1 MSCERT
7 LFIAHRSRSGLESQV
22 GFELTSR
29 SARFVFRQTPGRQS
43 SERINKPMIK
53 HYLLSPGPTPIPNEV
68 ALAMSETMIHHRT
81 PQFNKIFD
89 EARQGLQKLFG
100 TKNDVLMLASSGTGA
115 MEASVANLFSPGDK
129 VLVINGGKFGE
140 RWLNISNAFGLNP
153 VELKVEWG
161 QPVKVDAVEKQLKAH
176 PDLKGVMIQAS
187 ETSTTVLHP
196 VKEIAKL
203 TKDGPLFLVDGVTAV
218 GVVSIPL
225 DEWGLDVLVTGS
237 QKAMM
242 LPPGLGFIALSDRA
256 WERTKRATL
265 PRFYFDL
272 NLERKNQQKG
282 SGAFTPAVSLIFG
295 ARASLEMIQREGLD
309 RVYARHARMSRAT
322 RAAATALGLKLLA
335 PDSPSPAATGVYLP
349 NGIDADQVLDYLR
362 DHMNITLAEGQ
373 DQLKGKVIRIAH
385 VGYMGAFDVITA
397 VAALE
402 MVLRKFGVELPFGKG
417 VAAAQEVLMES
428 LV

>member
-1 MSCERT
+1 
-7 LFIAHRSRSGLESQV
+7 
-22 GFELTSR
+22 
-29 SARFVFRQTPGRQS
+29 
-43 SERINKPMIK
+43 MIK
-53 HYLLSPGPTPIPNEV
+53 QYLLSPGPTPIPNEV

-81 PQFNKIFD
+81 PQFNHIFD
-89 EARQGLQKLFG
+89 QARQGLKKLFG
-100 TKNDVLMLASSGTGA
+100 TQNDVLILASSGTGA

-140 RWLNISNAFGLNP
+140 RWLNIANAFGLSP
-153 VELKVEWG
+153 IELEVEWG
-161 QPVKVDAVEKQLKAH
+161 QAVKVDTVEKQMKAH

-203 TKDGPLFLVDGVTAV
+203 TTNGPLFLVDGVTAV

-256 WERTKRATL
+256 WERTKQAKL

-295 ARASLEMIQREGLD
+295 ARASLEMMQREGLD

-349 NGIDADQVLDYLR
+349 DGIDADQVLDYLR

>member
-1 MSCERT
+1 
-7 LFIAHRSRSGLESQV
+7 
-22 GFELTSR
+22 
-29 SARFVFRQTPGRQS
+29 
-43 SERINKPMIK
+43 MIK
-53 HYLLSPGPTPIPNEV
+53 HYLLSPGPTPVPNEV

-81 PQFNKIFD
+81 PQFNQIFD
-89 EARQGLQKLFG
+89 QTRQGLKTLFG

-140 RWLNISNAFGLNP
+140 RWLNIANAFGLNP

-161 QPVKVDAVEKQLKAH
+161 QAVRVDAVEKQLKAH

-196 VKEIAKL
+196 VREIAKL
-203 TKDGPLFLVDGVTAV
+203 TQNGPLFLVDGVTAV

-237 QKAMM
+237 QKALM

-256 WERTKRATL
+256 WERTKEATL

-295 ARASLEMIQREGLD
+295 ARASLEMMQREGLD

-322 RAAATALGLKLLA
+322 RAAVTALGLKLLA
-335 PDSPSPAATGVYLP
+335 PDNPSPAATGVYLP
-349 NGIDADQVLDYLR
+349 DGIDADQVLDYLR

>member
-1 MSCERT
+1 
-7 LFIAHRSRSGLESQV
+7 
-22 GFELTSR
+22 
-29 SARFVFRQTPGRQS
+29 
-43 SERINKPMIK
+43 MIK

-81 PQFNKIFD
+81 PQFNQVFT
-89 EARQGLQKLFG
+89 EARQGLKKLFG
-100 TKNDVLMLASSGTGA
+100 TQGDVLMLASSGTGA

-140 RWLNISNAFGLNP
+140 RWLNIANAYGLNP
-153 VELKVEWG
+153 IDLKVDWG
-161 QPVKVDAVEKQLKAH
+161 EAVKVADVEQQLKAH
-176 PDLKGVMIQAS
+176 PDIRGVMVQAS
-187 ETSTTVLHP
+187 ETSTTVFHP

-203 TKDGPLFLVDGVTAV
+203 TQNGPLFLVDGVTAV
-218 GVVSIPL
+218 GVVPL
-225 DEWGLDVLVTGS
+225 SMDEWGIDVLVTGS
-237 QKAMM
+237 QKALM

-256 WERTKRATL
+256 WEKTKQAKL

-295 ARASLEMIQREGLD
+295 VRASLRMLEREGLEN
-309 RVYARHARMSRAT
+309 VYARHARLCKAT

-335 PDSPSPAATGVYLP
+335 PDSPSPAATGIYLP
-349 NGIDADQVLDYLR
+349 HGIDADQLLEYLR
-362 DHMNITLAEGQ
+362 DKMNITLAEGQ

-385 VGYMGAFDVITA
+385 IGYMGAFDVITA
-397 VAALE
+397 IAALE
-402 MVLRKFGVELPFGKG
+402 MALRKFGVEIPFGRG
-417 VAAAQEVLMES
+417 VAAAQEVLMEA

>member
-1 MSCERT
+1 
-7 LFIAHRSRSGLESQV
+7 
-22 GFELTSR
+22 
-29 SARFVFRQTPGRQS
+29 
-43 SERINKPMIK
+43 MIK

-81 PQFNKIFD
+81 PQFNQIFD
-89 EARQGLQKLFG
+89 QARQGLKKLFG

-115 MEASVANLFSPGDK
+115 MEASVANLFSQGDK

-140 RWLNISNAFGLNP
+140 RWLNIANAFGLNP

-161 QPVKVDAVEKQLKAH
+161 QAVKVDAVEKQMKAH
-176 PDLKGVMIQAS
+176 ADLKGVMIQAS

-203 TKDGPLFLVDGVTAV
+203 TKNGPLFLVDGVTAV

-256 WERTKRATL
+256 WERTKQATL

-295 ARASLEMIQREGLD
+295 ARASLEMMQREGLD

-349 NGIDADQVLDYLR
+349 DGIDADQVLDYLR

-417 VAAAQEVLMES
+417 VAAAQEILMES

>member
-1 MSCERT
+1 
-7 LFIAHRSRSGLESQV
+7 
-22 GFELTSR
+22 
-29 SARFVFRQTPGRQS
+29 
-43 SERINKPMIK
+43 MIK
-53 HYLLSPGPTPIPNEV
+53 HYLLSPGPTPVPNEV

-81 PQFNKIFD
+81 PQFNRIFD
-89 EARQGLQKLFG
+89 QARQGLKKLFA

-140 RWLNISNAFGLNP
+140 RWLNIANAFGLNP

-161 QPVKVDAVEKQLKAH
+161 QAVRVDAVEKQLKAH

-196 VKEIAKL
+196 VREIAKL
-203 TKDGPLFLVDGVTAV
+203 TKNGPLFLVDGVTAV

-237 QKAMM
+237 QKALM

-256 WERTKRATL
+256 WERTKQATL

-295 ARASLEMIQREGLD
+295 ARASLEMMQREGLD

-335 PDSPSPAATGVYLP
+335 PDNPSPAATGVYLP
-349 NGIDADQVLDYLR
+349 DGIDADQVLDYLR

>member
-1 MSCERT
+1 
-7 LFIAHRSRSGLESQV
+7 
-22 GFELTSR
+22 
-29 SARFVFRQTPGRQS
+29 
-43 SERINKPMIK
+43 MIK
-53 HYLLSPGPTPIPNEV
+53 HYLLSPGPTPVPNEV

-81 PQFNKIFD
+81 PQFNLIF
-89 EARQGLQKLFG
+89 EQARQGLKKLFG

-140 RWLNISNAFGLNP
+140 RWLNIANAFGLNP

-161 QPVKVDAVEKQLKAH
+161 QAVRVDAVEKQLKAH
-176 PDLKGVMIQAS
+176 PDLKGVMVQAS

-196 VKEIAKL
+196 VREIAKL
-203 TKDGPLFLVDGVTAV
+203 TKNGPLFLVDGVTAV
-218 GVVSIPL
+218 GVISIPL

-256 WERTKRATL
+256 WERTKQATL

-295 ARASLEMIQREGLD
+295 ARASLEMMQREGLE

-322 RAAATALGLKLLA
+322 RSAATALGLKLLA

-349 NGIDADQVLDYLR
+349 DGIDADQVLDYLR

>member
-1 MSCERT
+1 
-7 LFIAHRSRSGLESQV
+7 
-22 GFELTSR
+22 
-29 SARFVFRQTPGRQS
+29 
-43 SERINKPMIK
+43 MIK

-68 ALAMSETMIHHRT
+68 ALAMAQTMIHHRT
-81 PQFNKIFD
+81 PQFNQIFE

-115 MEASVANLFSPGDK
+115 MEAAIANLFSPGDK

-140 RWLNISNAFGLNP
+140 RWLNIANAFGLNP
-153 VELKVEWG
+153 IEIKVEWG
-161 QPVKVDAVEKQLKAH
+161 KAVRVEDVEKQLKAH
-176 PDLKGVMIQAS
+176 PDLQGVLIQAS

-196 VKEIAKL
+196 VKEIAQL
-203 TKDGPLFLVDGVTAV
+203 TRNGPLFVVDGVTAV
-218 GVVSIPL
+218 GVVSVPL
-225 DEWGLDVLVTGS
+225 DDWGIDVLVTGS

-242 LPPGLGFIALSDRA
+242 LPPGLAFIALSERA
-256 WERTKRATL
+256 WNKTKQAKL

-295 ARASLEMIQREGLD
+295 ARASIQMMEREGLAQ
-309 RVYARHARMSRAT
+309 VYARHARMSRAT

-335 PDSPSPAATGVYLP
+335 PANPSPAATGIYLP
-349 NGIDADQVLDYLR
+349 TGTDADQVLDYLR
-362 DHMNITLAEGQ
+362 DRMNITLAEGQ

-397 VAALE
+397 IAALE
-402 MVLRKFGVELPFGKG
+402 MALRKFGVEIPFGKG
-417 VAAAQEVLMES
+417 VAAAQEVLMEALS
-428 LV
+428 

>member
-1 MSCERT
+1 
-7 LFIAHRSRSGLESQV
+7 
-22 GFELTSR
+22 
-29 SARFVFRQTPGRQS
+29 
-43 SERINKPMIK
+43 MIK

-81 PQFNKIFD
+81 PQFNEVFM
-89 EARQGLQKLFG
+89 EAREGLKKLFG
-100 TKNDVLMLASSGTGA
+100 TKSDVLMLASSGTGA
-115 MEASVANLFSPGDK
+115 MEASVANLFSSGDK

-140 RWLNISNAFGLNP
+140 RWLNIANAYGLTAI
-153 VELKVEWG
+153 EMKVEWG
-161 QPVKVDAVEKQLKAH
+161 QAVKVADVEKQLKAN
-176 PDLKGVMIQAS
+176 PDIQGVMIQAS

-203 TKDGPLFLVDGVTAV
+203 TKNGPLFLVDGVTAV
-218 GVVSIPL
+218 GVVPVPV
-225 DEWGLDVLVTGS
+225 DEWGIDVLVTGS
-237 QKAMM
+237 QKALM

-256 WERTKRATL
+256 WEKTKKAKL

-295 ARASLEMIQREGLD
+295 VRASLRMLEREGLENI
-309 RVYARHARMSRAT
+309 YARHARLCRAT

-335 PDSPSPAATGVYLP
+335 PDSPSPAATGVYMP
-349 NGIDADQVLDYLR
+349 GGIDADQVLDYLR
-362 DHMNITLAEGQ
+362 DNMNVTLAEGQ
-373 DQLKGKVIRIAH
+373 DQLKGKAIRIAH

-402 MVLRKFGVELPFGKG
+402 MALRKFGAEIPFGRG
-417 VAAAQEVLMES
+417 VAAAQEVLMEA
-428 LV
+428 LN

>member
-1 MSCERT
+1 
-7 LFIAHRSRSGLESQV
+7 
-22 GFELTSR
+22 
-29 SARFVFRQTPGRQS
+29 
-43 SERINKPMIK
+43 MIK

-81 PQFNKIFD
+81 PQFNHIFD
-89 EARQGLQKLFG
+89 QARQGLKKLFG
-100 TKNDVLMLASSGTGA
+100 TKNDVLILASSGTGA

-140 RWLNISNAFGLNP
+140 RWLNIANAFGLSP
-153 VELKVEWG
+153 IELEVEWG
-161 QPVKVDAVEKQLKAH
+161 QAVKVDTVEKQMKAH

-203 TKDGPLFLVDGVTAV
+203 TKNGPLFLVDGVTAV

-225 DEWGLDVLVTGS
+225 DDWGLDVLVTGS

-256 WERTKRATL
+256 WERTKHAKL

-295 ARASLEMIQREGLD
+295 ARASLEMMQREGLD

-349 NGIDADQVLDYLR
+349 DGIDADQVLDYLR

>member
-1 MSCERT
+1 
-7 LFIAHRSRSGLESQV
+7 
-22 GFELTSR
+22 
-29 SARFVFRQTPGRQS
+29 
-43 SERINKPMIK
+43 MIK
-53 HYLLSPGPTPIPNEV
+53 HYLLSPGPTPVPNEV

-81 PQFNKIFD
+81 PQFNHIFD
-89 EARQGLQKLFG
+89 QARQGLKKLFG
-100 TKNDVLMLASSGTGA
+100 TKNDVLILASSGTGA

-140 RWLNISNAFGLNP
+140 RWLNIANAFGLSP
-153 VELKVEWG
+153 VELEVEWG
-161 QPVKVDAVEKQLKAH
+161 QAVKVDTVEKQMKAH

-203 TKDGPLFLVDGVTAV
+203 TKNGPLFLVDGVTAV

-256 WERTKRATL
+256 WERTKHAKL

-295 ARASLEMIQREGLD
+295 ARASLEMMQREGLD

-349 NGIDADQVLDYLR
+349 DGIDADQVLDYLR